1 MTVELFRAIPESK
14 LAESSEGYRRQ
25 STLRIPSNVP
35 YVVDNLWEWL
45 RPDSM
50 PSRRHAVYA
59 SGTPE
64 LALENASAPLANGD
78 CYVACRVVV
87 GANEIRVAQLQVSD
101 ARNHEDIRM
110 ISRWLS
116 RHSREFTEISLAER
130 QVLALLF
137 SPGLRQ
143 KELEELRQQSQ
154 LIQNLCAHVQEH
166 STLWPTAS
174 TAPNATS
181 GELFF
186 ELLGSALY
194 RLAPLPAVSPQISTN
209 PNMR

>member
-1 MTVELFRAIPESK
+1 MAVELFRAIPESK

-25 STLRIPSNVP
+25 TTLRIPSNVP
-35 YVVDNLWEWL
+35 YVLDNLWEWL
-45 RPDSM
+45 RPDTM

-64 LALENASAPLANGD
+64 LAMENASAPLANGD

-87 GANEIRVAQLQVSD
+87 GADEIRVAQLQVSD

-130 QVLALLF
+130 QGLALLF

-143 KELEELRQQSQ
+143 NELEELRQQSL
-154 LIQNLCAHVQEH
+154 LIQNLCAYVQEQ

-174 TAPNATS
+174 TAPNGAA

-194 RLAPLPAVSPQISTN
+194 RLEPLSS
-209 PNMR
+209 

>member
-1 MTVELFRAIPESK
+1 MTAELFRAIPQSK
-14 LAESSEGYRRQ
+14 LAESSDGYRRQ
-25 STLRIPSNVP
+25 TTLRIPSNVP

-59 SGTPE
+59 SGSPE
-64 LALENASAPLANGD
+64 LALENASAPLADGD

-87 GANEIRVAQLQVSD
+87 GADEIRVAQLQISD

-116 RHSREFTEISLAER
+116 RHSRDFTEISLAQR

-143 KELEELRQQSQ
+143 EELEDMRQQNP
-154 LIQNLCAHVQEH
+154 LIERLCVHVQEH
-166 STLWPTAS
+166 STLWSTAT
-174 TAPNATS
+174 TAPNATA

-194 RLAPLPAVSPQISTN
+194 RLSPLPTVSP
-209 PNMR
+209 